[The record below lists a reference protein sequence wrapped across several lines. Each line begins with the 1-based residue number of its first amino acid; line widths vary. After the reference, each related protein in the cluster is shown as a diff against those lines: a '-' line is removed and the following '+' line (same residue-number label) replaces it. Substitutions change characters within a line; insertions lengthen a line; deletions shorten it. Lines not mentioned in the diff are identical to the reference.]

1 MGQFPSLKAARQYA
15 MLVKTTESG
24 RSMMQLK
31 QLAYFV
37 KVVERGSISRAA
49 AELYLAQSSLSQ
61 SIQTLEQEL
70 GFPLLRR
77 GRDGVAPTEMGEL
90 VCRGAKDLLASA
102 DRLTESWKQTYRE
115 HTSLNGLVRIAVI
128 PGTHPILMRQI
139 LSRIKESYP
148 HIRYKVL
155 EVRDPVLL
163 PCLAEDQVD
172 LVLSGCLIKN
182 RGNAEAFAREQE
194 LELVALRTDAYKIA
208 VGANRPLAK
217 RAQLTAKEAEEL
229 PLACYFGGDAA
240 AELYFEHF
248 FNKDISVEYTS
259 IEKMVQEAEH
269 GPGVSVLPEL
279 TVRNTY
285 PGVLRFLTVEAFCV
299 PFVHFVGF
307 RRGAG
312 ARKEVE
318 VTVQAVKRVFSGELK

>member
-1 MGQFPSLKAARQYA
+1 
-15 MLVKTTESG
+15 
-24 RSMMQLK
+24 MQLK

-37 KVVERGSISRAA
+37 TVVEQGSISRAA
-49 AELYLAQSSLSQ
+49 EELYLAQSSLSQ
-61 SIQTLEQEL
+61 SVQTLEQEL
-70 GFPLLRR
+70 GFPLLKR

-90 VCRGAKDLLASA
+90 VFRGAKDLLASA
-102 DRLTESWKQTYRE
+102 ERLTESWKQAYQERL
-115 HTSLNGLVRIAVI
+115 SLNGLIRIAVI
-128 PGTHPILMRQI
+128 PGTHPILMKQI
-139 LSRIKESYP
+139 LSRLKESYP

-172 LVLSGCLIKN
+172 LVLSGCLIETY
-182 RGNAEAFAREQE
+182 GNAESFARERG
-194 LELVALRTDAYKIA
+194 LELIKLRTDAYKIA

-217 RAQLTAKEAEEL
+217 REQLTAKDAERL

-240 AELYFEHF
+240 AELYFERF
-248 FNKDISVEYTS
+248 FHKDISVEYTS
-259 IEKMVQEAEH
+259 IEKMVQEAEQ

-285 PGVLRFLTVEAFCV
+285 PDTLRFLTVEGFSV

-312 ARKEVE
+312 SRKEIE
-318 VTVQAVKRVFSGELK
+318 VTVQAIKRVFSDELK